1 MTDVGPN
8 VWSTEFD
15 HTNFNNPKDLDYLN
29 WSRDYQPGYMFRN
42 LGNKDVFLNKQT
54 KRLLQNY
61 RSGYM
66 QLAVFYYMDYQREG
80 KKKKNKDENKLAD
93 LRNKVIETLNK
104 MDKNIPDETIPIQS
118 EDLHYQVARIY
129 GDLGEKES
137 MKNIMDKLISRKN
150 SRPSNRV
157 EYANSIYKELDDPT
171 TAIDILEKMMI
182 QFLQLE
188 GMVKAQAFGR
198 NTITKSEWNRWQKS
212 YPEIVS
218 SLVYMYRK
226 TNRLMD
232 AEIVLSDW
240 VDRNPSD
247 KNAKKILNEI
257 RSDG

>member
-1 MTDVGPN
+1 MTILITGVAGFIG
-8 VWSTEFD
+8 S
-15 HTNFNNPKDLDYLN
+15 HLASKMLSQNFNVLGIDNLNNYYSVNLKKYRLKVFHAERISNYGGSIRVYVTSLD
-29 WSRDYQPGYMFRN
+29 
-42 LGNKDVFLNKQT
+42 NKNIK
-54 KRLLQNY
+54 
-61 RSGYM
+61 
-66 QLAVFYYMDYQREG
+66 
-80 KKKKNKDENKLAD
+80 
-93 LRNKVIETLNK
+93 INK